1 MKDRTEQDIMKNW
14 GAIAPPVVSVCC
26 TTYNHENYISEAID
40 GFLIQETNF
49 PFEIIIRDDCSTD
62 KTASIVRAYVEKY
75 PKIIKP
81 IYETENQ
88 YSKGVKP
95 MPEVFKRAIGKYFAL
110 CEGDD
115 YWTDPLKLQ
124 KQVDFLEDNPEY
136 VITYS
141 RAQAFDMN
149 GNQDKNIGVTRD
161 IDSIELKKC
170 ISIATLTVCF
180 RSVLK
185 EIPPEF
191 LCARIGDLFT
201 WSLLGH
207 YGKGKYL
214 SNIKPSK
221 YRMHEGGIFSQQNK
235 KHKLIMWQ
243 ITSSQLYAYYNRIG
257 NQELADYFFARNLK
271 ASISLFGLHELLNFF
286 KVKKQVDESI

>member
-1 MKDRTEQDIMKNW
+1 MVNRTEQDIMKNW
-14 GAIAPPVVSVCC
+14 AAIAPPVVSVCS

-40 GFLIQETNF
+40 GFLMQETNF

-62 KTASIVRAYVEKY
+62 KTASIVSAYAKKF

-95 MPEVFKRAIGKYFAL
+95 MPEVFKKAVGKYFAL

-124 KQVDFLEDNPEY
+124 KQVDFLEQNLEY

-141 RAQAFDMN
+141 KIQAFDVN
-149 GNQDKNIGVTRD
+149 GNIDKKYSGSCRD
-161 IDSIELKKC
+161 LEAIELQKSVP
-170 ISIATLTVCF
+170 ISTMTTCF
-180 RSVLK
+180 RNVLK
-185 EIPPEF
+185 ELPQEF

-214 SNIKPSK
+214 ENIKATR
-221 YRMHEGGIFSQQNK
+221 YRVHEGGIFSKQNK

-243 ITSSQLYAYYNRIG
+243 ITSGQLYAYYDRIG
-257 NQELADYFFARNLK
+257 NQELAGYFLERNLK
-271 ASISLFGLHELLNFF
+271 ASISVFGFSSLL
-286 KVKKQVDESI
+286 KIIIKRVIKI